1 MKNDKNNN
9 ILLWVII
16 LAFSIVLVGLS
27 FYLNAKKIAKAN
39 EAVYTYIVYN
49 YDYAY
54 YYDNK
59 VWNKIDDMSFVNQK
73 EFNVY
78 SSNSYFKTLSAS
90 INKYTRKL
98 IYNDGTSQYTNLVGI
113 SSNKTVFVNKYNAEI
128 LSNEDLNFVKSYLSN
143 KKQTYIEGQTEVI
156 MYKLDIDADLI
167 LEKIFQ
173 IYYKVNS
180 NCYNYILIKDGENTE
195 IVLSY
200 SALESEIKYKKA
212 SISLIIDADL
222 NEKKEFLI
230 IEKGYEYSKLLL
242 YANQYGT
249 YSLVE

>member
-1 MKNDKNNN
+1 MLKGEN
-9 ILLWVII
+9 IKLWLFILVI
-16 LAFSIVLVGLS
+16 SIVVVGVTI
-27 FYLNAKKIAKAN
+27 FFTNKKIAYEKSKV
-39 EAVYTYIVYN
+39 ETYIVYN

-59 VWNKIDDMSFVNQK
+59 VWNKITDMSFVNQK

-98 IYNDGTSQYTNLVGI
+98 IYNDGTSQYANLIGI
-113 SSNKTVFVNKYNAEI
+113 NSNKTIFISKYNVEN

-143 KKQTYIEGQTEVI
+143 KKQTYVEGQTEVI

-195 IVLSY
+195 VVLSY

-212 SISLIIDADL
+212 SINLIIDADL
-222 NEKKEFLI
+222 NEKKEILI
-230 IEKGYEYSKLLL
+230 VEKGYEYSKLLL

>member
-1 MKNDKNNN
+1 MNKENN
-9 ILLWVII
+9 IVLWITILVFALVI
-16 LAFSIVLVGLS
+16 VGLS

-39 EAVYTYIVYN
+39 KAVYTYIVYN

-59 VWNKIDDMSFVNQK
+59 VWSKTNDMTFVDQK
-73 EFNVY
+73 EFYVY

-98 IYNDGTSQYTNLVGI
+98 IYNDGTSQYANLIGI
-113 SSNKTVFVNKYNAEI
+113 NSNKTIFISKYNVES

-143 KKQTYIEGQTEVI
+143 KKQTYVEGQTEVI

-180 NCYNYILIKDGENTE
+180 NCYNYVLIKDGENTE
-195 IVLSY
+195 VVLSY
-200 SALESEIKYKKA
+200 SALESEMNYKRF
-212 SISLIIDADL
+212 SLNLIIDADL
-222 NEKKEFLI
+222 NEKKEILI
-230 IEKGYEYSKLLL
+230 VEKGYEYSKLLL